1 MAEKFT
7 ATGSALHVQNRTF
20 LAEAHAAAGHQQ
32 NALQIVDEAL
42 ALARKQ
48 FGDDHLFAQRARL
61 SRARL
66 SASQQPFE
74 KASAELAD
82 VITKLRAGGPA
93 AQLALGQAL
102 VAQGDLLTLNGRAAE
117 AAPLLEEAVKL
128 REQVMWDQSWE
139 LAEARAR
146 LGEAQVASGK
156 PEGKDLIEQSI
167 KTLQTQ
173 LGPDHPQTAR
183 ARRAVAM

>member
-1 MAEKFT
+1 MIICSL
-7 ATGSALHVQNRTF
+7 SAR
-20 LAEAHAAAGHQQ
+20 LA
-32 NALQIVDEAL
+32 
-42 ALARKQ
+42 K
-48 FGDDHLFAQRARL
+48 ARL
-61 SRARL
+61 SVG
-66 SASQQPFE
+66 QQPFS

-102 VAQGDLLTLNGRAAE
+102 VAQGELLTLNGRASE

-156 PEGKDLIEQSI
+156 TEGKDSIEKSMA
-167 KTLQTQ
+167 TLESQ
-173 LGPDHPQTAR
+173 LGPDHPQTTR
-183 ARRAVAM
+183 ARRAIAM